1 MAAPNIVYKTLGF
14 KYLNR
19 AFCPALAFVSADRN
33 EARNPQRFIHAAIR
47 TYFKKKNMKKLTLI
61 STLILLTF
69 ISCNNTRTKDN
80 QEQKQETPKVLQDEK
95 SYEIV
100 SKRDYDDVIESL
112 YKELA
117 DKAPE
122 LKDLETNLHDLS
134 ASKSDSTEQFDKYNG
149 KNRSYYNSADS
160 HIERINDSTLRKKM
174 KELISSSLTKYDSK
188 VYQHTELLKSIDK
201 KTMTLNDLHEVLI
214 ITTTLPL
221 IEKYQNDNLPATKSI
236 NGYLKQLD
244 KAVQIENSLLEKK
257 EKKE

>member
-1 MAAPNIVYKTLGF
+1 
-14 KYLNR
+14 
-19 AFCPALAFVSADRN
+19 
-33 EARNPQRFIHAAIR
+33 
-47 TYFKKKNMKKLTLI
+47 MKKQTLI

-188 VYQHTELLKSIDK
+188 VYQHTEILKSIDK
-201 KTMTLNDLHEVLI
+201 KTMTLYDLHEVLI